1 MSLDRKIKYITAQ
14 DLKKILWGEEVYS
27 LIDVRSQKEYEEG
40 QIFGATRIAVGVIR
54 VNLPLLILNKKT
66 QIILYSNNED
76 RAATAAA
83 YLTDLGY
90 ENIHIL
96 KGGLEGWKK
105 AGLSTVIGIHVQSK
119 ALGEVVDIRPGSVR
133 HIYAKELLHKI
144 KESPKD
150 KKPVILEVRP
160 VEEVQQTG
168 SIKGAINIPGVELY
182 PQLKKYLEQGRDV
195 VLTCAGRTRS
205 IIAAATVKAL
215 GLGEVYELVNGT
227 RGWILEGEKLSYNT
241 DVDTEPV
248 SPENRV
254 WFTKKARELSKAN
267 SLKYIA
273 ADELNYI
280 VRNLKDTN
288 TIILDVRQRD
298 DYERRGHIPGSRNYE
313 GGQIIQNTDDALLIN
328 GADYVLVDDGDGR
341 AEIVAFWLKE
351 LAIPNVKIL
360 SGGINEWLAK
370 GYDLVS
376 GSTVLAIDTGA
387 HHEGA
392 LIRDPIIE
400 ANNYIE
406 WESALTRKRE
416 YMEYFR
422 SKGIV

>member
-40 QIFGATRIAVGVIR
+40 QIFGATRIAVNVISQ
-54 VNLPLLILNKKT
+54 NLPLMIQNKKT
-66 QIILYSNNED
+66 QIILYSNSEG
-76 RAATAAA
+76 RAVTAAEA
-83 YLTDLGY
+83 LTDLGY
-90 ENIHIL
+90 ESIYIL
-96 KGGLEGWKK
+96 KGGLEAWKK
-105 AGLSTVIGIHVQSK
+105 AGLYTVIGIHVQSK
-119 ALGEVVDIRPGSVR
+119 ALGEVVDIRPGSVK
-133 HIYAKELLHKI
+133 HIQAKELIQKI
-144 KESPKD
+144 KESPED

-160 VEEVQQTG
+160 IDEVQQTG

-182 PQLKKYLEQGRDV
+182 PKLKKYLDLGREV

-205 IIAAATVKAL
+205 IIAAATVNAL
-215 GLGEVYELVNGT
+215 GFGDVYELVNGT
-227 RGWILEGEKLSYNT
+227 RGWILEGEELSY
-241 DVDTEPV
+241 DTEVDDTPV
-248 SPENRV
+248 SPESKI
-254 WFTKKARELSKAN
+254 WFTKKAKELSKSS
-267 SLKYIA
+267 SLAYIA
-273 ADELNYI
+273 AEELKYI
-280 VRNLKDTN
+280 VRNLKNTN